1 MVKCI
6 RKVRP
11 KKERG
16 GSKNIAL
23 SGNMQFW
30 QLDVVVGI
38 ILLLRGIFGTPTFVT
53 LLPNQISI
61 HPLLKLS
68 QIEKWMDYYWGWPG
82 LNR

>member
-1 MVKCI
+1 MYKKGKTQKRTRRKQKYCAI
-6 RKVRP
+6 RQYAILAVRC
-11 KKERG
+11 RG
-16 GSKNIAL
+16 
-23 SGNMQFW
+23 W
-30 QLDVVVGI
+30 H